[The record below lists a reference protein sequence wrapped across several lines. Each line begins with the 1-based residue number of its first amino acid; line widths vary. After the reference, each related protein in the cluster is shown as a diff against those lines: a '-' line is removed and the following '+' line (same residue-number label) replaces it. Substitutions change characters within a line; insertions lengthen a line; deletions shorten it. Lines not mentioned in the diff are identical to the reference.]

1 MNKTQVPVKRE
12 SDKRRPIHLTDT
24 PERLNTV
31 KGWAFQCLR
40 QDEGLK
46 DILQGG

>member
-1 MNKTQVPVKRE
+1 M
-12 SDKRRPIHLTDT
+12 KRRPIHVTDA

-31 KGWAFQCLR
+31 KGWAFQCPR
-40 QDEGLK
+40 EDEGLK